1 MSKTIRKLFCLGSKD
16 SSKANVNGTTS
27 TSKLSSISNFRRQS
41 SGNSGRSNSSPNNN
55 SNINNS
61 RQNGADQFQDP
72 PPAYSPTAPAAPPA
86 SNGTKNSNKFQANP
100 LIKRRSEL
108 HTDND
113 PYAFLR
119 KFDTVFLIDDSGSMW
134 GRRWRETRQAL
145 EQLLEVALEYD
156 DDGVDF
162 YFINHQTK
170 DRGSSQEPWKAGTGY
185 RNVKKATG
193 KTRPDEQLSVEEI
206 FDKVSPSGGTLTG
219 MRLEKILG
227 RYLRK
232 YEEKVRETDDET
244 CLKPLNI
251 IVITDG
257 VAQDHPKEYIVPAA
271 QRLDRVGAPIYQIG
285 VQFFQVGN
293 DRQATES
300 LRVLDDELSNAQGCR
315 DMVDTTTS
323 GGSEMT
329 GERLLKALQG
339 GVDKHWDKKRA

>member
-1 MSKTIRKLFCLGSKD
+1 MSKTIRKLFCMGPKD
-16 SSKANVNGTTS
+16 SPKANINGTTS
-27 TSKLSSISNFRRQS
+27 TSKLSSIRQS
-41 SGNSGRSNSSPNNN
+41 SGNSGRSNSSNNN
-55 SNINNS
+55 NNINNS

-72 PPAYSPTAPAAPPA
+72 PPAYSPTAPVAPPA
-86 SNGTKNSNKFQANP
+86 SDGTKSSNKFQANP
-100 LIKRRSEL
+100 LIQRRSEL

-145 EQLLEVALEYD
+145 EQLLEVALKYD

-162 YFINHQTK
+162 YFINHQTN
-170 DRGSSQEPWKAGTGY
+170 DRGSSEESWKAGTGY

-193 KTRPDEQLSVEEI
+193 KTRPHEQLSVEEI
-206 FDKVSPSGGTLTG
+206 FNKVSPSGGTLTG

>member
-1 MSKTIRKLFCLGSKD
+1 MSNPFKKLLSLASKD
-16 SSKANVNGTTS
+16 PAKANPNGTLAQ
-27 TSKLSSISNFRRQS
+27 KSSGRAVSSWNQS
-41 SGNSGRSNSSPNNN
+41 STNSGRPPSTSMGNT
-55 SNINNS
+55 
-61 RQNGADQFQDP
+61 QQTGAADRAQDP
-72 PPAYSPTAPAAPPA
+72 PPAYTPTAPAAPPA
-86 SNGTKNSNKFQANP
+86 PAATANSNKFQAHP
-100 LIKRRSEL
+100 IIKRRSEL

-134 GRRWRETRQAL
+134 GRRWRETRDAL
-145 EQLLEVALEYD
+145 SQLLDVVLGYD

-170 DRGSSQEPWKAGTGY
+170 DRGNSDEPWKAGSGY
-185 RNVKKATG
+185 RNVTRATG
-193 KTRPDEQLSVEEI
+193 TSRPGEQLTVEEI
-206 FDKVSPSGGTLTG
+206 FSNVQPSGGTLTG
-219 MRLEKILG
+219 MRLEKILS

-232 YEEKVRETDDET
+232 YEEMVRETDDET

-285 VQFFQVGN
+285 VQFFQVGD
-293 DRQATES
+293 DRRATES
-300 LRVLDDELSNAQGCR
+300 LRVLDDELCKTQGCR

-329 GERLLKALQG
+329 GEHLLKALQG